1 MMTNA
6 TASWVRLHSTV
17 PVTVLGPQ
25 PRHHHRQ
32 NSHQCLIS
40 HSTPDGSMAEEA
52 LLDKISNLSDLEL
65 AALLCLTNE
74 EHCIID
80 TDPDSI
86 EHLVH
91 ELRLIASNVF
101 GLSHAVIDC
110 SEQTTLEDFDNALQ
124 TEPPVSPREDSPA
137 RYRHDS
143 HLQPSPGFRS
153 LSRSSPRSETFADS
167 RKIASVIIAKDL
179 DEAPKQVQIQALEL
193 IRTKRIFTHTSV
205 QSAPKRFLFI
215 AVIAGGEGPRLTE
228 HLNNHMFISHF
239 HSHEDGYPNMDEQ
252 ENDAESISSVIRKSD
267 GLIEPSPNPV
277 FTATDIL
284 SLQRCVDDVSMSI
297 EVTGYIM
304 NIIAFLRLH
313 HAVSGGIS
321 PLATSHCTKLAKS
334 LAPLHGLRY
343 VTPSLVTLAVK
354 KIYPHRICITL
365 PERERSVQWGSNI
378 DAVASVLEGM
388 GPDAVIDDVIGSVE
402 VPL

>member
-1 MMTNA
+1 
-6 TASWVRLHSTV
+6 
-17 PVTVLGPQ
+17 
-25 PRHHHRQ
+25 
-32 NSHQCLIS
+32 
-40 HSTPDGSMAEEA
+40 MAEEA

-80 TDPDSI
+80 TDPASVED
-86 EHLVH
+86 LVH
-91 ELRLIASNVF
+91 ELRLIASNGF
-101 GLSHAVIDC
+101 GLSHAVVDC
-110 SEQTTLEDFDNALQ
+110 SEQTTLEDFDNALF
-124 TEPPVSPREDSPA
+124 TDLPVSPREDSPA

-143 HLQPSPGFRS
+143 HLLPSPGFRS
-153 LSRSSPRSETFADS
+153 LSRSSPRSDSFADS

-215 AVIAGGEGPRLTE
+215 AVIAGGEGPRLAE

-239 HSHEDGYPNMDEQ
+239 HSHEDGYPNIDEQ
-252 ENDAESISSVIRKSD
+252 ENDAESISSVVRKSD

-284 SLQRCVDDVSMSI
+284 ALQRCGDDVSMSI
-297 EVTGYIM
+297 EVNGYIM

-313 HAVSGGIS
+313 RAVSGGIS

-354 KIYPHRICITL
+354 KIYPHRISITP

>member
-1 MMTNA
+1 
-6 TASWVRLHSTV
+6 
-17 PVTVLGPQ
+17 
-25 PRHHHRQ
+25 
-32 NSHQCLIS
+32 
-40 HSTPDGSMAEEA
+40 MAEEA

-80 TDPDSI
+80 TDPDSVQD
-86 EHLVH
+86 LVH

-101 GLSHAVIDC
+101 GLSHAVVDC
-110 SEQTTLEDFDNALQ
+110 SEQTTLEDFDNALY
-124 TEPPVSPREDSPA
+124 TDLPVSPRADSPA

-153 LSRSSPRSETFADS
+153 LSRSSPRSESFADS

-215 AVIAGGEGPRLTE
+215 AVIAGGEGPRLSE

-239 HSHEDGYPNMDEQ
+239 HNHEDGYPNIDEQ
-252 ENDAESISSVIRKSD
+252 ESDAESISSVVRKSD
-267 GLIEPSPNPV
+267 SFIEPSLNPV
-277 FTATDIL
+277 FTTTDIVA
-284 SLQRCVDDVSMSI
+284 LQRSSDDVSMSM
-297 EVTGYIM
+297 EVNGYIM

-313 HAVSGGIS
+313 RAVSGGIS
-321 PLATSHCTKLAKS
+321 PLATSHFTKLTRS

-343 VTPSLVTLAVK
+343 VTPSLVTLAAK
-354 KIYPHRICITL
+354 KIYPHRICITP

-388 GPDAVIDDVIGSVE
+388 GPDGVIDDVIGSVE